1 MTVMTIVGEQTGEE
15 TYVVTA
21 TPEHGNRV
29 KFNVGQ
35 RYYDSR
41 GRQRLG
47 YLVMTPSGGMLT
59 AHRSF
64 EKAVFE
70 ANQRAKRY
78 VRAYSKPRKVQR

>member
-1 MTVMTIVGEQTGEE
+1 MTALTIVGEQTGEE
-15 TYVVTA
+15 TYVITA
-21 TPEHGNRV
+21 TPDHGRRV

-35 RYYDSR
+35 RTYDSN

-47 YLVMTPSGGMLT
+47 YLVMTTSGGMLS

-70 ANQRAKRY
+70 ATRRAKRY
-78 VRAYSKPRKVQR
+78 VRAYSVPRTRNQ

>member
-1 MTVMTIVGEQTGEE
+1 MSAMTIVGEQTGED

-21 TPEHGNRV
+21 TPDHGRRV

-35 RYYDSR
+35 RTYDSN

-47 YLVMTPSGGMLT
+47 YLVMTPSGGMLS

-70 ANQRAKRY
+70 ATKRAKRY
-78 VRAYSKPRKVQR
+78 VRAYSKPRMRTR